1 MCGDEALCWAKQGWN
16 VDAAKQRLPREQAAL
31 R

>member
-1 MCGDEALCWAKQGWN
+1 MCGDEALRGTKQGWN
-16 VDAAKQRLPREQAAL
+16 ADGAKQRLPWEQAAL